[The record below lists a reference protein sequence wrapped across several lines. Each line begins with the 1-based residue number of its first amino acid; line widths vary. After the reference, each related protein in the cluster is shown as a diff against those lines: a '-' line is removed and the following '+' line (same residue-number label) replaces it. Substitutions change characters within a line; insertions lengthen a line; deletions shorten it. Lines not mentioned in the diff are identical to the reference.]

1 MALLRNHGLMDYSVI
16 LMMAPV
22 VPGGAGSNG
31 TRTEGSGGA
40 ASGGGSSGGGSS
52 GGGSGGITR
61 AASGGSATSDET
73 LMLGTGSA
81 VGVAAAAGAGVPST
95 RATNGS
101 GGGGGG
107 GGGSGGI
114 ERTASDTEDT
124 VLSGGAAAAAAAAAT
139 ALPSASLAASGA
151 ACILTLSMNKAAEL
165 ETADA
170 MALLDAA
177 AGFPT
182 RLRAASA
189 ATTLGP
195 WSAAATHLVRAA
207 VPASAAAA
215 AASAP
220 LRGDGRYEYYLMQVG
235 VIDVLQ
241 AFNGDKR
248 LERNFKQSVY
258 SLSTCRWDAPLNISA
273 IDAPEYA
280 TRFGGMVRAAFR
292 DADQAP
298 LDDGELETG
307 GVWFGGD
314 RYAAAARRRALRIA

>member
-1 MALLRNHGLMDYSVI
+1 MLGGVAARSTMDLPGGSMSSASLMGMSGLHTRDASGSVSGYSVGYRMPPGPSPLRGGGGGGGGRREVAPPSRAAALREQLLADMALLRNHGLMDYSVI

-101 GGGGGG
+101 G
-107 GGGSGGI
+107 
-114 ERTASDTEDT
+114 
-124 VLSGGAAAAAAAAAT
+124 
-139 ALPSASLAASGA
+139 
-151 ACILTLSMNKAAEL
+151 
-165 ETADA
+165 
-170 MALLDAA
+170 
-177 AGFPT
+177 
-182 RLRAASA
+182 
-189 ATTLGP
+189 
-195 WSAAATHLVRAA
+195 
-207 VPASAAAA
+207 AAA